1 MSPRARRRP
10 TGDRTTTR
18 EDAMT
23 TATATTT
30 AAPTRR
36 VLWTG
41 QILVGVFFVVA
52 SAAPKLLGE
61 AYAVAMFDEIG
72 AGDWFRYAIGLVELA
87 GGIGLLVPRLA
98 AAAAVGLVGL
108 MIGAAYTQI
117 TVFDAPATTATPIVL
132 GAICAA
138 IAWARRADLRALVRR

>member
-1 MSPRARRRP
+1 
-10 TGDRTTTR
+10 
-18 EDAMT
+18 MT
-23 TATATTT
+23 TATATTTTTATTT

-41 QILVGVFFVVA
+41 QILVGLFFVVA

-132 GAICAA
+132 GVVCAA